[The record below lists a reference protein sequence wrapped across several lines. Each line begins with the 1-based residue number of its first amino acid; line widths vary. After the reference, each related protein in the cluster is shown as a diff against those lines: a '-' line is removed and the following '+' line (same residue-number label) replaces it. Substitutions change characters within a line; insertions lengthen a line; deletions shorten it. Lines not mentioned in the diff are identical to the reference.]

1 MTESPTPPPLLE
13 RFSAKIGVTPFN
25 PYKIELCKSVTPV
38 YDSGLGRNSSAQKVF
53 NEMFDLDLKV
63 VCVTEMVG
71 MKLEGG
77 VEENKHSD
85 GLSCENFTDL
95 ENPSV
100 NSTKIAGYDSSPN
113 INSISTIAEIE
124 SSVKPLKK
132 MCLDKEDSRRMEIDF
147 MIRPVPKPP
156 PKFGFGS
163 DFEWIDEVLQACE
176 SGIAQ
181 LSIEPWV
188 RLEVASLFM
197 PPTFERSTH
206 VTNASREETL
216 RHSTQTTMV
225 TYDDRQY
232 QVDAFETPLMAQA
245 NRKKKCAALTCKK
258 MDSLLKECTQ
268 EEKKDVLL
276 PSSFSSRR
284 RRTTENSVVKQ
295 VQGTRKFARWAEK
308 SSRLMREIRNE
319 NPNFSKKDLLTND
332 SQDLKLKFKE
342 SLDGLDE
349 ISGVTHVSPSFNLVE
364 NSVNKVEHQVDS
376 TEKQGITSSVEP
388 MTTISGTK
396 QKLNESQGENCRF
409 EHLSYNLAALLL
421 QLMNNGI
428 GNGVHKNNTIKVI
441 KSSEDVN
448 GGSYIMELAEND
460 KVFTNFVNYKYQE
473 FDTDCDGKLSLK
485 DPQPAVN
492 DITAI
497 LGFLAHE
504 TFLKFDHNY
513 SKVLNELTHGKQEK
527 ESKTQF
533 KDSLLDTLL
542 CIAAGLKQDPVA
554 ILQID
559 GDDLQKFINS
569 FPFEL
574 VILSLLSEIDL
585 QGRSLKDYIIKAL
598 ENLAVDQVVPPAAD
612 PWALSNISEPAL
624 EPIEGPLHEQVS
636 QEGSLVEIKR
646 AAETV
651 AMLLKEQPAIVAHSL
666 NAFDRSGI
674 RRLLSNKFK
683 LKKMLDSAL
692 ERVRND
698 RDGKFS
704 EECTSLVLDN
714 LGCFCWLT
722 SIQRC

>member
-1 MTESPTPPPLLE
+1 MS
-13 RFSAKIGVTPFN
+13 
-25 PYKIELCKSVTPV
+25 
-38 YDSGLGRNSSAQKVF
+38 
-53 NEMFDLDLKV
+53 LK
-63 VCVTEMVG
+63 
-71 MKLEGG
+71 
-77 VEENKHSD
+77 
-85 GLSCENFTDL
+85 
-95 ENPSV
+95 
-100 NSTKIAGYDSSPN
+100 
-113 INSISTIAEIE
+113 EIE

-156 PKFGFGS
+156 LKFGFGS

-188 RLEVASLFM
+188 
-197 PPTFERSTH
+197 
-206 VTNASREETL
+206 
-216 RHSTQTTMV
+216 
-225 TYDDRQY
+225 
-232 QVDAFETPLMAQA
+232 DAFETPLMAQA
-245 NRKKKCAALTCKK
+245 NRKKKCTALTCKK

-349 ISGVTHVSPSFNLVE
+349 ISGFTHVSPSFNLEE
-364 NSVNKVEHQVDS
+364 NSVNKVEHQ
-376 TEKQGITSSVEP
+376 
-388 MTTISGTK
+388 
-396 QKLNESQGENCRF
+396 GENWRF
-409 EHLSYNLAALLL
+409 EHLFYNLAALLL

-473 FDTDCDGKLSLK
+473 LDTDSYGKLSLK
-485 DPQPAVN
+485 DPQPTVN

-527 ESKTQF
+527 ESKTQL

-542 CIAAGLKQDPVA
+542 GIAAGLKQDPVV

-598 ENLAVDQVVPPAAD
+598 ENLAVDQGVPPAAD

-646 AAETV
+646 GADTV
-651 AMLLKEQPAIVAHSL
+651 AMLLKEQPAIVAHIL

-674 RRLLSNKFK
+674 RSVVDRMDNIIEDALKMFGGEDWVYMKSNIYGKSSVQMCK
-683 LKKMLDSAL
+683 S
-692 ERVRND
+692 V
-698 RDGKFS
+698 KFS
-704 EECTSLVLDN
+704 PRSYGPSEIIKKVRYVIIPLMKLLESLEDEFFLLRPTSVLRGANCGNDQ
-714 LGCFCWLT
+714 W
-722 SIQRC
+722 